1 MIQSR
6 QRFSDGEPER
16 SPPDL
21 IYVDTSTLD
30 SSERQMDG
38 SRFIKSASIQRNRRR
53 RGLQISDYFPHKY
66 LLILTLIKRNRGII
80 IHGTTGERRGFTV

>member
-6 QRFSDGEPER
+6 QRFSEGEPER

-30 SSERQMDG
+30 PSKRQMDG
-38 SRFIKSASIQRNRRR
+38 SRFIKSPSIQDSAGESRDL
-53 RGLQISDYFPHKY
+53 GLFSP
-66 LLILTLIKRNRGII
+66 
-80 IHGTTGERRGFTV
+80 